1 MYADNVKIKPNEIIY
16 MNLEMHFTL
25 ISLTRSILNNKNC
38 RSKCKEN
45 WQTNEWDN
53 EWKWYSHLS
62 QLKMHLAHAITH
74 IHRIAS
80 QNQSIAVWFCVL
92 ISFYLFVRMKK
103 KKREEKTRQFV
114 FTICI
119 MYYHTVRQPE
129 WMVNFVFRLQK
140 CESGAWGITFIQR
153 IYITLCEHNTYLI
166 NRIMKSRWAREN
178 REEKK
183 RKPMERS

>member
-114 FTICI
+114 FTICMHHVLSYRTSARVNGKFCVPLAKMRI
-119 MYYHTVRQPE
+119 RRLGNHIHSANIYHFMWT
-129 WMVNFVFRLQK
+129 
-140 CESGAWGITFIQR
+140 
-153 IYITLCEHNTYLI
+153 
-166 NRIMKSRWAREN
+166 
-178 REEKK
+178 
-183 RKPMERS
+183 